1 MFLIIILDIV
11 SNSKNLEFNFRQIN
25 DESKY

>member
-11 SNSKNLEFNFRQIN
+11 NDSKNLEFNIRQIN